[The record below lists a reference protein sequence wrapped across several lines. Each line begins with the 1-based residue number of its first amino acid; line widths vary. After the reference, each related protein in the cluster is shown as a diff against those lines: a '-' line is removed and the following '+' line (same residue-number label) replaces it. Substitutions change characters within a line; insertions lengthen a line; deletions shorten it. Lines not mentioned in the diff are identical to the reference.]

1 MNGFNHTNMVS
12 FIAEG
17 NFLPTKTDWGD
28 KFPVEYRRFQ
38 VGGREAEQFCLLRNQ
53 LDMVLGT
60 IFDGEVKKVLQL
72 ENEVANQTGIIC
84 LANGGYTDTIHG
96 NSMHE
101 ELSSGKLF
109 VVCQFIL
116 QITQAPTLLVP
127 KFVKYRAH

>member
-1 MNGFNHTNMVS
+1 
-12 FIAEG
+12 
-17 NFLPTKTDWGD
+17 
-28 KFPVEYRRFQ
+28 
-38 VGGREAEQFCLLRNQ
+38 
-53 LDMVLGT
+53 MVLGT